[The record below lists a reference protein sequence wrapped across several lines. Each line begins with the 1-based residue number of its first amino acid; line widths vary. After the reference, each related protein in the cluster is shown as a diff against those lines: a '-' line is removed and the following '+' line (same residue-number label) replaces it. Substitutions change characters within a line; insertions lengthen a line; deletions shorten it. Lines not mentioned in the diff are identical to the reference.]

1 MIAHLRGTLIHKT
14 STELI
19 IECAGVGYLVNV
31 SITSSGDMPEIGQE
45 TSIHTLLI
53 PREDSLN
60 LFGFSTIAERELF
73 KLLTSVTGIGPKTAL
88 GILSSINVE
97 ELRVAVLESNLKVL
111 QKLPGIGKKTAER
124 VVVELKDKV
133 LKIHGVET
141 IIANDASYLVK
152 QEALS
157 ALLTLGYN
165 KAEAEKA
172 IKKASNELQYNC
184 SAEELIRLSLKMIME

>member
-31 SITSSGDMPEIGQE
+31 SITSSGDMPEIGEE

-97 ELRVAVLESNLKVL
+97 ELRIAVLESNLKVL

-133 LKIHGVET
+133 IKIHGVET

-172 IKKASNELQYNC
+172 VKKASNELQFNC
-184 SAEELIRLSLKMIME
+184 TAEELIRLSLKMIME

>member
-1 MIAHLRGTLIHKT
+1 MIAHLRGTLIHKA

-97 ELRVAVLESNLKVL
+97 ELRIAVLESNLKVL

-133 LKIHGVET
+133 IKIHGVET

-172 IKKASNELQYNC
+172 IKKASNELQFNC
-184 SAEELIRLSLKMIME
+184 TAEELIRLSLKMIME

>member
-172 IKKASNELQYNC
+172 VKKASNELQYNC

>member
-1 MIAHLRGTLIHKT
+1 MIAHLRGILIHKT

-31 SITSSGDMPEIGQE
+31 SITSSGDMPEIGEE

-97 ELRVAVLESNLKVL
+97 ELRIAVLESNLKVL

-133 LKIHGVET
+133 IKIHGVET

-172 IKKASNELQYNC
+172 VKKASNELQFNC
-184 SAEELIRLSLKMIME
+184 TAEELIRLSLKMIME